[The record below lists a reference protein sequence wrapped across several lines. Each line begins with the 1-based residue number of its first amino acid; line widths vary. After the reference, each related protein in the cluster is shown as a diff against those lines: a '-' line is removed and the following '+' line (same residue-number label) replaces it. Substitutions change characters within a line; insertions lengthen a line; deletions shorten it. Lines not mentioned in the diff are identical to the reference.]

1 LQGHGLA
8 AVADVSGAA
17 SPGAGSA
24 IRRKG
29 FALSHRVL
37 LIDDS
42 AVVRQLI
49 AAELAADGLEVH
61 CAADGPAGLE
71 LARLIRPDVVLLD
84 VHMPGMDGPEVCDL
98 LQIQPET
105 AAVPIIFLSSSA
117 EAADRVRGLNQG
129 AADYIGKPCDGEEL
143 RARVRVSL
151 RYRKLLEMESRRAMR
166 DGMTGLWNR
175 AYLDERAG
183 SEVAAAARH
192 GSRLGCVM
200 LDLDHFKA
208 INDRHGHP
216 FGDQAI
222 RAVAAVLERE
232 CRREDVPCRY
242 GGEEFLVLCP
252 GVNADGAALLAE
264 RLRAAMAGVR
274 LTGLD
279 GRDVAF
285 TCSFGVADLLPGGD
299 VRQLVGDADAALY
312 AAKRAGR
319 NRVRQA
325 ARGPVPPAGGPLAA

>member
-1 LQGHGLA
+1 
-8 AVADVSGAA
+8 
-17 SPGAGSA
+17 
-24 IRRKG
+24 
-29 FALSHRVL
+29 LSHRVL

-42 AVVRQLI
+42 TAVRQLI

-61 CAADGPAGLE
+61 TAADGPGGLI
-71 LARLIRPDVVLLD
+71 LAREIRPDVILLD
-84 VHMPGMDGPEVCDL
+84 VQMPGMDGLEVCDL
-98 LQIQPET
+98 LQVQPET
-105 AAVPIIFLSSSA
+105 AAVPIIFLSGTA
-117 EAADRVRGLNQG
+117 DAADRARGLNQG
-129 AADYIGKPCDGEEL
+129 AADYIAKPCDAEEL

-151 RYRKLLEMESRRAMR
+151 RYRKLLEMENRRAMR

-175 AYLDERAG
+175 AYMDERVG

-192 GSRLGCVM
+192 GFRLSCVM
-200 LDLDHFKA
+200 LDIDHFKA
-208 INDRHGHP
+208 VNDRHGHP

-252 GVNADGAALLAE
+252 GVDSDGAALLAE
-264 RLRAAMAGVR
+264 RLRARVAEVR
-274 LTGLD
+274 LTGAD

-285 TCSFGVADLLPGGD
+285 TCSFGTADLRAGGD

-312 AAKRAGR
+312 VAKRAGR
-319 NRVRQA
+319 NRVRQSG
-325 ARGPVPPAGGPLAA
+325 RPVVPPTIADGPLVA